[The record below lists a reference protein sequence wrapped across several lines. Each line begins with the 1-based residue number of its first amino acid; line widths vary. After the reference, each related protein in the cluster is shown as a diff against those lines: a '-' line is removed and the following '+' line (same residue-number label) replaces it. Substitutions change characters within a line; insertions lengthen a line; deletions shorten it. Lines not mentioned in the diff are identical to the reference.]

1 MNTTETTATE
11 KKAKTKWPKE
21 RIAETALKYQ
31 TKGAWA
37 KSNDQSAY
45 QAARKLGNEFL
56 ATVCSHMDKPQRGRK
71 KKESTVTVSTVAV
84 LPPIA
89 E

>member
-1 MNTTETTATE
+1 MNTAETTVTE

-21 RIAETALKYQ
+21 RIAETALKYP

-71 KKESTVTVSTVAV
+71 KKEVAV
-84 LPPIA
+84 VTPTAEVLPAIA